1 MSAWAGAEEGSKLD
15 FAREEKRRTYERDSA
30 SRPKRERR
38 QTRKREKGRWKRRNV
53 SKLARA

>member
-15 FAREEKRRTYERDSA
+15 FAREKRRTYEQDSA

-38 QTRKREKGRWKRRNV
+38 QTRKRGKGRWKRRNV